1 MATTATDRRGLGL
14 RARGSVA
21 FAVLALVLSA
31 SLAVMTYQIA
41 RSYLLDQRESLA
53 LRQSLI
59 NARAANEVLRAS
71 DPDVPDLLAS
81 LPSSNGSYAVL
92 RSGDEWF
99 AAAVATGQAAL
110 PETLVAQTEAGN
122 AARQRAVIGGDPA
135 LAVGVPLPSADAAYF
150 EVFPLSE
157 LERTLSTL
165 SWSLLAGASFTTI
178 IGAVV
183 GSYASRRVLRPL
195 RGFTTGAAELARGNF
210 ETRLTAPGDRDLAP
224 IATSFNEMAA
234 ALQQRLEREARFA
247 SDVTHE
253 LRTPLTALSA
263 AVDVLERRAD
273 DRTRPAIDVLR
284 TQVRHF
290 NQLVLDLLEIS
301 RFDSGA
307 AELTA
312 EGVAT
317 GEFFASVLRG
327 LDHGSVPLDVKPD
340 APAHFRLDK
349 RRVER
354 VLANLLENADR
365 YAGGATRVEIS
376 GGPTYIRIAVED
388 NGPGI
393 PTDEYAAI
401 FERFHRTEA
410 VSSDPERGTG
420 LGLALV
426 AEHASLHGGHAWV
439 EKMVPN
445 GARFLV
451 ELWEPGT

>member
-1 MATTATDRRGLGL
+1 MATTARDRRGLGL
-14 RARGSVA
+14 RARGTVA

-31 SLAVMTYQIA
+31 SLAVLTYQIA

-53 LRQSLI
+53 LRQAFI
-59 NARAANEVLRAS
+59 NARAANEVLRAA

-81 LPSSNGSYAVL
+81 LPSSSGSYAVL
-92 RSGDEWF
+92 RSGNEWF
-99 AAAVATGQAAL
+99 AAAVATGRAAL
-110 PETLVAQTEAGN
+110 PESLVAATDEGN
-122 AARQRAVIGGDPA
+122 AARQRAVIGGNPA
-135 LAVGVPLPSADAAYF
+135 LAVGVPLPAADAAYF
-150 EVFPLSE
+150 EVFPYDE

-165 SWSLLAGASFTTI
+165 GWSLLAAASITTI
-178 IGAVV
+178 IGALV

-210 ETRLTAPGDRDLAP
+210 ETRLMAPGDKDLAP
-224 IATSFNEMAA
+224 IATSFNEMAE
-234 ALQQRLEREARFA
+234 ALQRRLEREARFA

-273 DRTRPAIDVLR
+273 ERTRPAIDVLR
-284 TQVRHF
+284 TQVKHF

-307 AELTA
+307 AELTP
-312 EGVAT
+312 ELVST
-317 GEFFASVLRG
+317 NDFFASVLRG
-327 LDHGSVPLDVKPD
+327 LDHESVPLVVKAD
-340 APAHFRLDK
+340 APAEFRLDK
-349 RRVER
+349 RRAER

-376 GGPTYIRIAVED
+376 GGPTYLRIAVED

-393 PTDEYAAI
+393 PPEEYTAV
-401 FERFHRTEA
+401 FERFHRSHA
-410 VSSDPERGTG
+410 VSSDSERGTG

-451 ELWEPGT
+451 ELWDPAL